1 MRKFI
6 CSSFLFFILC
16 SIVFS
21 QVEGIETVD
30 LLSGGGDLIDES
42 RYFNEFILNS
52 NSEYFDIINS
62 LKYELDVLADKRN
75 VFHENIM
82 SFDNPVKVTPV
93 SLEKKTKNGNI
104 LPGDYGME
112 YLNQLISFFYDIDK
126 AKDRF
131 KEYYI
136 NVKKQAALIEQ
147 NFLIKNQNDNN
158 INTLNKLYDYIQV
171 LPAEAFGLK
180 KDLYELG
187 IYFKDF
193 DSEIFQTYLAVLYT
207 MSVPYIMERSA
218 DLIDNILI
226 KNPEDSILEEEIYA
240 NRIFYTSRIENLFF
254 DSLAVSEALWFLSQM
269 SITQPYLDYSA
280 DKGLKVDELKL
291 MASESIQNIIKVFN
305 SLSEFQLS
313 CIFSSDYQT
322 AFGIKLLY
330 NTIYCLKI
338 LENDFD
344 AVFPFIEKQV
354 GSSLASLDYFFNSAK
369 KNDNYTFGI
378 KDCNFLSVEFLSGY
392 KDALELQEKL
402 NSGSNIYLCDFI
414 TTPELFYIID
424 NSGLFNDLKLYYYSN
439 KDNLFLK
446 DSVDYKFV
454 YLNRLSEKF
463 TLFKNLTSKYGISP
477 FYFITNEQFSI
488 LEFLEVEN
496 YNPGYFGLYDIER
509 LSYLIKQLDDAL
521 IILNSAGKRM
531 SDIIYERSF
540 FK

>member
-6 CSSFLFFILC
+6 CSSFLLFIFC
-16 SIVFS
+16 FIVFS

-30 LLSGGGDLIDES
+30 SLSGGGDLIDES
-42 RYFNEFILNS
+42 WYFNEFILNS

-93 SLEKKTKNGNI
+93 SLEEKTKNGNI

-126 AKDRF
+126 AKERF
-131 KEYYI
+131 GEYYI

-254 DSLAVSEALWFLSQM
+254 DSLAASEALWFLSQM

-280 DKGLKVDELKL
+280 VKGLKVDELKL

-313 CIFSSDYQT
+313 CIYSSDYQT

-344 AVFPFIEKQV
+344 VVFPFIEKQV

-369 KNDNYTFGI
+369 KNDNYTFVI
-378 KDCNFLSVEFLSGY
+378 KDCNILSVEFLSGY